1 MCRLETAHLDHGE
14 ETFRL
19 MTTLQ
24 QLLERFSDVLA
35 PEFRADVIPFF
46 TKMFPELDS
55 AWCACIWTQCLSV
68 ICPIAVSSFACIVIY
83 RANALLQGEFKADD
97 SGVWCA

>member
-1 MCRLETAHLDHGE
+1 MCRLETARLDRGE

-24 QLLERFSDVLA
+24 QLLERFGAVLA

-46 TKMFPELDS
+46 TKIFPELDN
-55 AWCACIWTQCLSV
+55 AWCACSWTAERSAWSSDICFMGVHLSH
-68 ICPIAVSSFACIVIY
+68 AS
-83 RANALLQGEFKADD
+83 
-97 SGVWCA
+97 